1 MERKVLNPN
10 HEKRDSEP
18 VAQRPWATKRNPKA
32 SRITRI
38 TAGNISSANVRSFA
52 SSGVTPSWLVLGHCV
67 DISESA
73 RSFRPTRKESVR

>member
-1 MERKVLNPN
+1 MERIVLNPN

-38 TAGNISSANVRSFA
+38 TAGDISSANVQSFTNRA
-52 SSGVTPSWLVLGHCV
+52 TPSWLGLGHWV